1 MAALLQWAQEAPTGV
16 DGLVRSLRE
25 LLTPEGLQAA
35 AAALGRIAVVILSAW
50 LLGYLLRRAGDA
62 LFGRLQGRRAFFN
75 EARTL
80 EARRLLRALIRLAIW
95 LTAAAAVLETLG
107 VDVRALLREPG
118 LRGYVEALVI
128 ILAAHLVIRIGSLLI
143 DQVFEHR
150 EAQAQADPRIDP
162 QRAAT
167 LRGLLRSVLRYAVD
181 IAAVL
186 TALSH
191 LGFNTSALL
200 ASVGVVSIAVGFGA
214 QSLVRDVLAGFF
226 ILFEDQFQVG
236 DEVELAGVQGTVEE
250 IGFRVTKIRGFDGAL
265 HIIPNGEIT
274 RVRNAARTPMRFLVE
289 VRIGYDV
296 DTDRALQVLEEAC
309 RRFQGDPRVTS
320 GPTVQGVSSL
330 DESWLTVT
338 ILGYA
343 RPGQQY
349 QVGRE
354 LRLAV
359 KKVMDEAGIQVPY
372 PRTVLVPAGTTAGA
386 AHDNGQVSGS

>member
-1 MAALLQWAQEAPTGV
+1 
-16 DGLVRSLRE
+16 
-25 LLTPEGLQAA
+25 
-35 AAALGRIAVVILSAW
+35 
-50 LLGYLLRRAGDA
+50 
-62 LFGRLQGRRAFFN
+62 
-75 EARTL
+75 
-80 EARRLLRALIRLAIW
+80 
-95 LTAAAAVLETLG
+95 
-107 VDVRALLREPG
+107 
-118 LRGYVEALVI
+118 
-128 ILAAHLVIRIGSLLI
+128 
-143 DQVFEHR
+143 
-150 EAQAQADPRIDP
+150 
-162 QRAAT
+162 
-167 LRGLLRSVLRYAVD
+167 
-181 IAAVL
+181 
-186 TALSH
+186 
-191 LGFNTSALL
+191 
-200 ASVGVVSIAVGFGA
+200 
-214 QSLVRDVLAGFF
+214 
-226 ILFEDQFQVG
+226 
-236 DEVELAGVQGTVEE
+236 VELAGVQGPLEE
-250 IGFRVTKIRGFDGAL
+250 LGFRVAQIRGFDGAL

-359 KKVMDEAGIQVPY
+359 KKVMDEAGIQVQY
-372 PRTVLVPAGTTAGA
+372 PRTVLVPAGTAAGA

>member
-1 MAALLQWAQEAPTGV
+1 STPEPPGRRPLRRPAQRCCAGPGAGPAGTGGSPGSHRSRTRPHRRLRLRGPASARVLHVQPVDLPRAPGAGDLVAALLQWAQEAPTGV

-75 EARTL
+75 EARTQ

-186 TALSH
+186 T
-191 LGFNTSALL
+191 
-200 ASVGVVSIAVGFGA
+200 
-214 QSLVRDVLAGFF
+214 
-226 ILFEDQFQVG
+226 
-236 DEVELAGVQGTVEE
+236 
-250 IGFRVTKIRGFDGAL
+250 
-265 HIIPNGEIT
+265 
-274 RVRNAARTPMRFLVE
+274 
-289 VRIGYDV
+289 
-296 DTDRALQVLEEAC
+296 
-309 RRFQGDPRVTS
+309 
-320 GPTVQGVSSL
+320 
-330 DESWLTVT
+330 
-338 ILGYA
+338 
-343 RPGQQY
+343 
-349 QVGRE
+349 
-354 LRLAV
+354 
-359 KKVMDEAGIQVPY
+359 
-372 PRTVLVPAGTTAGA
+372 
-386 AHDNGQVSGS
+386 